1 MLKGVTTWIADAVT
15 GKSGSP
21 FRADMMTWQARFGL
35 DVVRHA
41 EALDWCSGIC
51 LDGPL
56 AGKPVYAL
64 NRMGSKVR
72 LARPSRLGG
81 GSGQYEVTRVS
92 DEGIPADLRFVRD

>member
-56 AGKPVYAL
+56 AGKPVCAEPDGLDGPVGASVAAGRRVRAVRSDAGQRRGNPRGFAL
-64 NRMGSKVR
+64 
-72 LARPSRLGG
+72 
-81 GSGQYEVTRVS
+81 
-92 DEGIPADLRFVRD
+92 VRD